1 LADDLLFWVL
11 SITSSIIMISLP
23 ASPIIDKEL
32 SHPYRLEA
40 VLKELDEK
48 ENIAA
53 KEKIPDIA

>member
-1 LADDLLFWVL
+1 
-11 SITSSIIMISLP
+11 MISLP